1 LSEESESAKCLLEMT
16 KKVLEQNASIMK
28 KQEALEKGAMQEI
41 KIVVDNWLYPNDKI
55 YEHAIK
61 KELEALCPDRM
72 ERYKKASRWEAL
84 FCKIE
89 NLVNSIILI
98 LSSASADNLDAIV
111 EEDDKTYLQMVAKRV
126 FGRQP
131 TKNQYARSDNDE
143 ENLEDESS

>member
-1 LSEESESAKCLLEMT
+1 
-16 KKVLEQNASIMK
+16 
-28 KQEALEKGAMQEI
+28 KGATQGI
-41 KIVVDNWLYPNDKI
+41 KIAVDNWLYSNDKI

-89 NLVNSIILI
+89 SLVI
-98 LSSASADNLDAIV
+98 D
-111 EEDDKTYLQMVAKRV
+111 EDDKMYLQMVAKRV

-131 TKNQYARSDNDE
+131 TKNQYA
-143 ENLEDESS
+143 